1 MAQAEAG
8 ERRREAGMKKKII
21 GLIALL
27 VLVVAAAA
35 WWFWPKPVHLDA
47 QGWTY
52 RLGGQDAQQGQA
64 AKVVLD
70 GEVWRDWQGHRTF
83 SGTIEIEGREA
94 PAPEG
99 QRKVEVR
106 LDEGPADRVMVYGWI
121 DEDGPH
127 TEAYGALYAD
137 RGLNKITLRLFKP
150 EGAGKGWSSA
160 SGLTF
165 SAPASGRE
173 EALRVANE
181 LMKKD
186 MQGET
191 LK

>member
-1 MAQAEAG
+1 
-8 ERRREAGMKKKII
+8 MKKKII

-27 VLVVAAAA
+27 ALVVAAAA

-52 RLGGQDAQQGQA
+52 RLGEQDAQQGQA
-64 AKVVLD
+64 AKVLLD

-83 SGTIEIEGREA
+83 SGTIEIEGREV

-99 QRKVEVR
+99 QRKVKVR

-127 TEAYGALYAD
+127 AEAYGALYAD
-137 RGLNKITLRLFKP
+137 RGMNKIALRLFEP
-150 EGAGKGWSSA
+150 QGEGRGWSSV
-160 SGLTF
+160 SGLTV

-173 EALRVANE
+173 EALRIANE
-181 LMKKD
+181 LMKQD

-191 LK
+191 LN